1 MRAIS
6 WVIRSSTFWSAAAMP
21 AYLLSCSFLL
31 RRITIS
37 ALSVLMRCSYI
48 PSSLLTSLAF
58 SLSICASLAVSSW
71 NSFIINS
78 FSLSSTSSRDFSPA
92 GPAVADDCIPSR
104 VGASITSLAVTTIV
118 SLPGDS
124 FVTVI
129 VNPSLSSLAR
139 YLATHTLADAA
150 NAAAVHALDVF
161 AHSTTH
167 AAANEPKPYVSAD
180 ANVALF
186 DAVGRSIATSSSL
199 RHSACAQRAA

>member
-1 MRAIS
+1 
-6 WVIRSSTFWSAAAMP
+6 MP

-92 GPAVADDCIPSR
+92 SPAVADDCIPSR

-129 VNPSLSSLAR
+129 VKPSLSSLAR

-150 NAAAVHALDVF
+150 NAAAAHALDVF

-180 ANVALF
+180 ANVALSGT
-186 DAVGRSIATSSSL
+186 VGASIATSSSL
-199 RHSACAQRAA
+199 RHSACAQKAA

>member
-1 MRAIS
+1 
-6 WVIRSSTFWSAAAMP
+6 MP

-92 GPAVADDCIPSR
+92 AGPEGVADGPIPSR

-150 NAAAVHALDVF
+150 NAAAAHALDVF

-180 ANVALF
+180 ANVALSGT
-186 DAVGRSIATSSSL
+186 VGASIATSSSL
-199 RHSACAQRAA
+199 RHSACAQKAA